1 MIFLV
6 MIKHNSAKE
15 GCLPQI
21 EDCESSSETMKAL
34 LYFLYHDKVEKK
46 RINSDLLK
54 AANKYLVEALV
65 DICSQYLMANLNLEN
80 ALEVMIVA
88 YHANQNALL
97 DAAFKFACASKGK
110 LVNTKAWQEMLKK
123 YPDLIGKAFSQSM
136 LQMQ

>member
-1 MIFLV
+1 
-6 MIKHNSAKE
+6 MIKHNPAKE
-15 GCLPQI
+15 GCIPQI
-21 EDCESSSETMKAL
+21 EDCETSFETMKTL
-34 LYFLYHDKVEKK
+34 VYFLYNDKVEKK
-46 RINSDLLK
+46 LINSGLLK
-54 AANKYLVEALV
+54 AANKYLVEGLV
-65 DICSQYLMANLNLEN
+65 DICAQYLMANLNLEN
-80 ALEVMIVA
+80 ALEAMIVA

>member
-1 MIFLV
+1 

-15 GCLPQI
+15 GFLPQI
-21 EDCESSSETMKAL
+21 EDCDTPSETMKTL
-34 LYFLYHDKVEKK
+34 LYFLYNDKVEKK

-54 AANKYLVEALV
+54 AANKYLVEGLV
-65 DICSQYLMANLNLEN
+65 DICAQYLMANLNLEN
-80 ALEVMIVA
+80 ALEAMIVA